1 MTVKKN
7 KSWMASSLMTA
18 MLVGVLTS
26 VPARANVS
34 QKVDNGHP
42 DVSNHLASF
51 KQKAHEARRH
61 AGTLDSMTPARQ
73 LDWRSHAHS
82 LETLKQ
88 QVNQLGQ
95 TLTTLEELKPQAN
108 EGQRMAIDNARPHLA
123 AMAEE
128 LTQALN
134 LLSDDRKSVYRSPY
148 TDRVSNLY
156 DHAESLYE
164 TVDTIMDYENARSR
178 LSNLDVTSSAEGS

>member
-26 VPARANVS
+26 V
-34 QKVDNGHP
+34 
-42 DVSNHLASF
+42 
-51 KQKAHEARRH
+51 
-61 AGTLDSMTPARQ
+61 
-73 LDWRSHAHS
+73 
-82 LETLKQ
+82 
-88 QVNQLGQ
+88 LGQ

-148 TDRVSNLY
+148 TDTVSNLY
-156 DHAESLYE
+156 NHAESLYE
-164 TVDTIMDYENARSR
+164 TVDTIMDNEKSRSR
-178 LSNLDVTSSAEGS
+178 LSNLDVMTSAEGS

>member
-42 DVSNHLASF
+42 DVGNHLASF
-51 KQKAHEARRH
+51 KQTAHEARRH

-73 LDWRSHAHS
+73 LDWRSHAH
-82 LETLKQ
+82 
-88 QVNQLGQ
+88 
-95 TLTTLEELKPQAN
+95 
-108 EGQRMAIDNARPHLA
+108 
-123 AMAEE
+123 
-128 LTQALN
+128 
-134 LLSDDRKSVYRSPY
+134 
-148 TDRVSNLY
+148 
-156 DHAESLYE
+156 ESR
-164 TVDTIMDYENARSR
+164 NP
-178 LSNLDVTSSAEGS
+178 

>member
-1 MTVKKN
+1 MTAKKN
-7 KSWMASSLMTA
+7 NSWMASSLMTA

-34 QKVDNGHP
+34 QEVDNGHP

-51 KQKAHEARRH
+51 KQTALEVRRH
-61 AGTLDSMTPARQ
+61 ADTLDSMTPARQ

-88 QVNQLGQ
+88 QVYQLGQ

-123 AMAEE
+123 AMAQE
-128 LTQALN
+128 LEPALE
-134 LLSDDRKSVYRSPY
+134 SAVRRSQSVYRS
-148 TDRVSNLY
+148 
-156 DHAESLYE
+156 
-164 TVDTIMDYENARSR
+164 SR
-178 LSNLDVTSSAEGS
+178 TQIG

>member
-1 MTVKKN
+1 MTVKKS

-26 VPARANVS
+26 VPARANMS
-34 QKVDNGHP
+34 QEVDNRHP
-42 DVSNHLASF
+42 EVSNQLTSF
-51 KQKAHEARRH
+51 KQTALELRRQ
-61 AGTLDSMTPARQ
+61 ASTLDSMTPARQ

-95 TLTTLEELKPQAN
+95 ALTALEELKAQAN
-108 EGQRMAIDNARPHLA
+108 EEQRMAIDNARPHLA

-134 LLSDDRKSVYRSPY
+134 LLSDDRRSVYRSPY
-148 TDRVSNLY
+148 IDMVSNLY
-156 DHAESLYE
+156 SHAASLYE
-164 TVDTIMDYENARSR
+164 TVDTIMDYENARIR
-178 LSNLDVTSSAEGS
+178 LSNLDLTTSAEGS

>member
-1 MTVKKN
+1 MTAKKS

-26 VPARANVS
+26 IPARADVS
-34 QKVDNGHP
+34 QQVDNGHP
-42 DVSNHLASF
+42 DVSNQLASF
-51 KQKAHEARRH
+51 KRTALEMRRH
-61 AGTLDSMTPARQ
+61 AGTLEAMTPARQ

-128 LTQALN
+128 LSQAIN

-156 DHAESLYE
+156 SHAASLYE
-164 TVDTIMDYENARSR
+164 TVDTIMDYENARVR
-178 LSNLDVTSSAEGS
+178 LLNLDLSTRAEGS